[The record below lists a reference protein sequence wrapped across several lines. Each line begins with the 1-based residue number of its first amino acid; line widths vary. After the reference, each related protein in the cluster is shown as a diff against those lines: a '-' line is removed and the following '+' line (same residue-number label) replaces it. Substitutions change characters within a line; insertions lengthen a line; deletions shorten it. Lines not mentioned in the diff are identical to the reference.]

1 MADQLCLKSPALNI
15 AAMLLVTCVFI
26 TAIPQAVEATEK
38 ELVVIGSSPIYNNVT
53 SARNAAVAEGLLSAV
68 ESVALEMIP
77 TESLESEFETIS
89 TRLYNNR
96 LDFTQGYQVLKE
108 INTGEYYRL
117 LIRTSVAV
125 DKIRT
130 MLQEMGITMAPEALP
145 KMLFLVAEKHADD
158 LSFYFWWRNEGTL
171 FEQNAAVKPMKQVFR
186 KQGFPILDNRELTK
200 DQILADLDLSADL
213 TATEAIMLG
222 QRAEADVVVFGKAR
236 AKETQNKMGRDLKTF
251 QGSISLTAVDVKT
264 EAIVASTDQTET
276 AAGRDV
282 REGSRYALS
291 NAGFRAGKILSEKI
305 SAAWLQQAR
314 QSGKLEIHISGEG
327 DILANLVSFRE
338 TLRNTEGVTRLQT
351 AERSR
356 NKALLS
362 IKYKGSPREL
372 ANKILLTAFDGFGV
386 NIYEMT
392 EKRINIELLTD
403 Q

>member
-1 MADQLCLKSPALNI
+1 MADQLCLKSPALKI
-15 AAMLLVTCVFI
+15 AAILLVTFVFI
-26 TAIPQAVEATEK
+26 TTTPQMALTAEK

-77 TESLESEFETIS
+77 AESLESEFETIS

-108 INTGEYYRL
+108 INTDDYYRL
-117 LIRTSVAV
+117 LIRASVSV

-145 KMLFLVAEKHADD
+145 KVLFLVAEKHADD
-158 LSFYFWWRNEGTL
+158 LSFYYWWRTEGIL
-171 FEQNAAVKPMKQVFR
+171 IEQNAAVKPMKQVFR
-186 KQGFPILDNRELTK
+186 KQGFPVIDNRELAK
-200 DQILADLDLSADL
+200 DQILADLDLTAEL
-213 TATEAIMLG
+213 TATEAIILG
-222 QRAEADVVVFGKAR
+222 QRTEADLVVFGKAT

-264 EAIVASTDQTET
+264 EAIVAATDQTET

-282 REGSRYALS
+282 RDGSRYALS

-305 SAAWLQQAR
+305 SAAWLKQAR
-314 QSGKLEIHISGEG
+314 QSGKLKIHISGEG

-338 TLRNTEGVTRLQT
+338 TLRNMEGVTQLQT

-356 NKALLS
+356 NKAILS
-362 IKYKGSPREL
+362 VKYEGSPRAL
-372 ANKILLTAFDGFGV
+372 ADKILLTAFDGFGV

-392 EKRINIELLTD
+392 ENRINMELLTD